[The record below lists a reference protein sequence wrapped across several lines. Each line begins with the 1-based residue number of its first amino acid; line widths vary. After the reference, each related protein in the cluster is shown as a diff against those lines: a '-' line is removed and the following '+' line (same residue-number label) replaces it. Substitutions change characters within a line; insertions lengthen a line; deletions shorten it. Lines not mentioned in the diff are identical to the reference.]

1 MNVFAGS
8 LHCCYLTLVAIS
20 HFHTDEEESQD
31 LVHQV
36 SWYTACDQR
45 DCVKQDQWIMSLG
58 YCSLSASI
66 KEPLYNAFMSGQ
78 HANRPV
84 LTSTSMWCNNMKSRC
99 SERCLYWKF
108 STQWLSVFPS
118 AVAQVDGWDV
128 SQEPGRGGGEAEQQS
143 ARIQETTVPGQLW
156 ICLLKFGSISFPSP
170 SSSVQE
176 TKNSRVQQQWGCK
189 CFSVNI

>member
-1 MNVFAGS
+1 
-8 LHCCYLTLVAIS
+8 
-20 HFHTDEEESQD
+20 
-31 LVHQV
+31 
-36 SWYTACDQR
+36 
-45 DCVKQDQWIMSLG
+45 MSLD
-58 YCSLSASI
+58 YCSLSALI

-108 STQWLSVFPS
+108 SAQWLSVFPS

-128 SQEPGRGGGEAEQQS
+128 SQEPGRGGEEAEQQS
-143 ARIQETTVPGQLW
+143 AGVQETTVPGQLW

-176 TKNSRVQQQWGCK
+176 TKNSRVQQQRGCK
-189 CFSVNI
+189 CFSVNIQIHLILFLSFSVYAILIWFCISLIPRPSHRPVFDRLHYAKTEGN